1 MNALAASNFKRI
13 GDCDLYCAGCFNL
26 RFAVPGEGRGGGAVK
41 VYIYILVM
49 AVTTYLIRALPLTL
63 LKKPIE
69 NRFLKS
75 FLHYVPTAC
84 LTAMTFPAILS
95 ATDHMISGALGLA
108 IAVLLSLKKKSLIVV
123 AVASCAAVF
132 LTEQLLKLI

>member
-1 MNALAASNFKRI
+1 MKIYL
-13 GDCDLYCAGCFNL
+13 
-26 RFAVPGEGRGGGAVK
+26 
-41 VYIYILVM
+41 YILVM

-63 LKKPIE
+63 FKKPIK

-95 ATDHMISGALGLA
+95 ATEHMVSGAVGL
-108 IAVLLSLKKKSLIVV
+108 IVAVVLALRKKSLILV
-123 AVASCAAVF
+123 AVAGCAAVF
-132 LTEQLLKLI
+132 IVEQLIRFL

>member
-1 MNALAASNFKRI
+1 MSI
-13 GDCDLYCAGCFNL
+13 
-26 RFAVPGEGRGGGAVK
+26 
-41 VYIYILVM
+41 YIYVLVM

-84 LTAMTFPAILS
+84 LTAMTFPAILY
-95 ATDHMISGALGLA
+95 ATENVVSGAAGLLVG
-108 IAVLLSLKKKSLIVV
+108 ILLALKKKSLIVV

-132 LTEQLLKLI
+132 LVELAIRYL